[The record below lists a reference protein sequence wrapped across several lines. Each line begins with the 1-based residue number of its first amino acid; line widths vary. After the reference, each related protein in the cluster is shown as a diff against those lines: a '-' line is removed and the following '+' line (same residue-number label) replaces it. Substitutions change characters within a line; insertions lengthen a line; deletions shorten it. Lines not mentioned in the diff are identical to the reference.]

1 MAIARAQR
9 DDGIAARLM
18 PAVTTILA
26 ATLSVV
32 PMRMPGFAVV
42 TPAFAL
48 MAVYH
53 WTIYRPELLAPLGV
67 FVIGVY
73 LDFLNGTPAGL
84 SALTLLLAQ
93 VLVMGRRRWFVNRSF
108 PFVWLGFAGLAGLF
122 MAMQWAVAGL
132 FDLRMLDFR
141 PFAFQGVLTVAIF
154 PIASWVL
161 VRAQRAF
168 LRAA

>member
-9 DDGIAARLM
+9 DDGIAARLV

-26 ATLSVV
+26 ATLSVI

-53 WTIYRPELLAPLGV
+53 WTIYRPELLNPLTV
-67 FVIGVY
+67 FAIGLY

-84 SALTLLLAQ
+84 SALTLLLSQ

-108 PFVWLGFAGLAGLF
+108 PFVWLGFAALSGLF
-122 MAMQWAVAGL
+122 MLMQWGVAGL
-132 FDLRMLDFR
+132 FDMRMLDFQ

-168 LRAA
+168 LRAS